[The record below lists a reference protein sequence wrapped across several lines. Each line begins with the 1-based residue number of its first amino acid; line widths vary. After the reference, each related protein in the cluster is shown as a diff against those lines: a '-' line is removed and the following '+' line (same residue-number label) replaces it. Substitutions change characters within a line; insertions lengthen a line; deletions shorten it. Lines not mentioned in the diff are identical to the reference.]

1 MVPWSSE
8 LPLRDCSPLTDLSRA
23 FLCPN
28 WCWTLFTRGLS
39 IKRSAQQP
47 LCCWLSAS
55 RFSLDVTFPLCWEC
69 FSLRKDL
76 YTLPSALWYG
86 CSTFPLRSC
95 LHQVISS
102 IEQKRKYLYFYNAK
116 NAHKDLRAK
125 SPVFMRFFIIQAWF
139 VLYSFFMFLR
149 RKTLDK
155 AAFLQNLYRF
165 SIQFLQSPSHFSLNE
180 EISKAY
186 GIFFKVCWIWFSR
199 PFLCLLRCKF

>member
-1 MVPWSSE
+1 MVPSSSE
-8 LPLRDCSPLTDLSRA
+8 LPLRDWSPLTDLSRA

-39 IKRSAQQP
+39 TKRSAQQP

-55 RFSLDVTFPLCWEC
+55 RFSLDVTFLLCWEC
-69 FSLRKDL
+69 FSLHKDL
-76 YTLPSALWYG
+76 YTLPSALWCGY
-86 CSTFPLRSC
+86 SIFPLRSC

-139 VLYSFFMFLR
+139 VLSEIGFYNQFTLIEILNFTFHLLCIGLCQVALCFFLG
-149 RKTLDK
+149 KHH
-155 AAFLQNLYRF
+155 
-165 SIQFLQSPSHFSLNE
+165 I
-180 EISKAY
+180 AY
-186 GIFFKVCWIWFSR
+186 WFCVALGIHE
-199 PFLCLLRCKF
+199 